1 MAEKAEKKPD
11 AAAGAPA
18 AGGGAAGAAPAAA
31 KDAHGAAKAAGGG
44 GGAGGIAGLLGKTP
58 VMLGGVMILE
68 AVVLF
73 AGFKF
78 LGGGPKPV
86 GASVITEDAAAGGQ
100 GEVAKDEHG
109 NPIPG
114 ASHAAKGKTAE
125 VQVLDFKA
133 QNKQTGRMILYDLSV
148 FAVVKSE
155 SEQQVKDTIAARKAL
170 ITDRVRT
177 IIAQNDPE
185 KLGGGSE
192 PGLETLRRQVKHQL
206 DEIVGDGLI
215 DEVLIPRCIPFRTDF

>member
-1 MAEKAEKKPD
+1 MADKAEKKPD
-11 AAAGAPA
+11 AAAPAPA
-18 AGGGAAGAAPAAA
+18 AGGAAPAAG
-31 KDAHGAAKAAGGG
+31 KDGHGAGAAK
-44 GGAGGIAGLLGKTP
+44 GGIGALLGKTP

-68 AVVLF
+68 AAVLF

-78 LGGGPKPV
+78 LGGGPGPV
-86 GASVITEDAAAGGQ
+86 GASVITEAAGGEQ

-114 ASHAAKGKTAE
+114 AGHAAKGKTAE
-125 VQVLDFKA
+125 VQVIDFKA
-133 QNKQTGRMILYDLSV
+133 QNEKTGRKLLYDVSLFV
-148 FAVVKSE
+148 VVKSE
-155 SEQQVKDTIAARKAL
+155 SEPQVKETIAARKAL

-215 DEVLIPRCIPFRTDF
+215 EEVLIPRCIPFRADF